1 MPFTPEE
8 ADGTVEV
15 VFHLDGSDLAGHTL
29 VAFEELR
36 LDGEII
42 AEHKDPNDEG
52 QSVLLVEPPADTPPG
67 EESPGKPAGTL
78 PKTGDSLPVVPLAC
92 LAGAAALAGV
102 AALMGRRADGPADD
116 ERPAD
121 GAGDGE

>member
-1 MPFTPEE
+1 M
-8 ADGTVEV
+8 
-15 VFHLDGSDLAGHTL
+15 
-29 VAFEELR
+29 
-36 LDGEII
+36 
-42 AEHKDPNDEG
+42 
-52 QSVLLVEPPADTPPG
+52 LLVEPPADTPPG
-67 EESPGKPAGTL
+67 EKSPGKPAGTL

-102 AALMGRRADGPADD
+102 AALMGRRADDPADD

>member
-15 VFHLDGSDLAGHTL
+15 VFHLDGSELAGHTL

-42 AEHKDPNDEG
+42 AKHKDPNDEG

-67 EESPGKPAGTL
+67 EKSPGKPAGTL

-102 AALMGRRADGPADD
+102 AALMGRRADDPADD